1 MDERTQIERLMRAAL
16 RPASPAERAMR
27 LGAAIE
33 RRIERAQM
41 HMVMQELA
49 RDALA
54 TASDWSTTR
63 DAECSECARAIS
75 DSRPGAVCP
84 HGHPVHL
91 ICLLFAQVDSDD
103 GEGDVTVR
111 CPICPDGDE

>member
-1 MDERTQIERLMRAAL
+1 
-16 RPASPAERAMR
+16 MR

-54 TASDWSTTR
+54 TESAWSSAR
-63 DAECSECARAIS
+63 DIECGECARAIS
-75 DSRPGAVCP
+75 ESRPGAVCP
-84 HGHPVHL
+84 QGHPVHL
-91 ICLLFAQVDSDD
+91 VCLLFAQADSEDA
-103 GEGDVTVR
+103 DVTVR
-111 CPICPDGDE
+111 CPVCPDPDAE